1 MLILQM
7 VSKALQ
13 RQAQEIG
20 EIEVGWGNLCVGGKM
35 ILCKHWNEQK
45 KRKEIRTSY
54 VNMNMEALQIWL
66 AIFYFHHCIL
76 FAYKVALH

>member
-1 MLILQM
+1 M

-20 EIEVGWGNLCVGGKM
+20 EIEVGWGGSVCGGKM

-45 KRKEIRTSY
+45 REKKSGHEYGGSANMVGNFLFSPLHSIHRKSRTS
-54 VNMNMEALQIWL
+54 LTQLRIWQE
-66 AIFYFHHCIL
+66 
-76 FAYKVALH
+76 

>member
-20 EIEVGWGNLCVGGKM
+20 EIEVGWGDLCVGGKM

-45 KRKEIRTSY
+45 REKKSGPPMY

-66 AIFYFHHCIL
+66 AIFYFHHCQ
-76 FAYKVALH
+76 